1 LQAARHADWAAFVRA
16 FGMVL
21 RQHNT
26 QHLCWPLGELHGRN
40 LASALMRAA
49 SRRQAYSVSAA
60 VGVTPVL
67 PEGSGRYRSE
77 HWRGGRE
84 LVVKEIDAET
94 VLEKCRALIK
104 QIITDLSAEKPF
116 VNASSAA
123 ALLLHLE
130 AAAAALKRSFGPRPP
145 EH

>member
-1 LQAARHADWAAFVRA
+1 
-16 FGMVL
+16 M
-21 RQHNT
+21 
-26 QHLCWPLGELHGRN
+26 GETLLLLSCG
-40 LASALMRAA
+40 AA

-60 VGVTPVL
+60 VGVVPRSF
-67 PEGSGRYRSE
+67 PEGSERYRSE

-94 VLEKCRALIK
+94 VLENCRALIK
-104 QIITDLSAEKPF
+104 QIKASLSAERPF

-123 ALLLHLE
+123 ELLLHLE
-130 AAAAALKRSFGPRPP
+130 AAAAALKKSFGPRPP

>member
-1 LQAARHADWAAFVRA
+1 MGETLLLLSCEPRRGGKPIRLARPWALPRFFQRDR
-16 FGMVL
+16 GGIDPS
-21 RQHNT
+21 T
-26 QHLCWPLGELHGRN
+26 GE
-40 LASALMRAA
+40 
-49 SRRQAYSVSAA
+49 
-60 VGVTPVL
+60 
-67 PEGSGRYRSE
+67 
-77 HWRGGRE
+77 GGRE